1 MRIVHTVRESK
12 QFLNFPIMIK
22 TFYGLFATNRIDSSI
37 FIQDTTALATQGK
50 FYQLCGINMLLFTCW
65 TMVEA
70 KWK

>member
-1 MRIVHTVRESK
+1 
-12 QFLNFPIMIK
+12 MIK
-22 TFYGLFATNRIDSSI
+22 TFYGLFATNHIDSSI